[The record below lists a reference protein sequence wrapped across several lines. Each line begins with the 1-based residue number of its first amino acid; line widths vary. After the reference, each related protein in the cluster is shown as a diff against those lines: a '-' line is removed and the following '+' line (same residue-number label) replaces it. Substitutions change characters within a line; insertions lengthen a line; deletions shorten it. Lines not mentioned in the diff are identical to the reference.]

1 MYKYYECHCHIAL
14 DGVDFKTA
22 VNRHKNGI
30 DMNYIRSALEKYR
43 ASGIAYVRDGGDK
56 WGVSEAAAKLAPEY
70 GIEYVTPVFPI
81 FKKGNYGGFLGK
93 AFEAI
98 GEYRKLVELAKNHG
112 ADYIKIMASG
122 IMDFD
127 VLGRLTGF
135 ALTERELCEMI
146 NIAHGEGL
154 PVMVHVN
161 GSDGV
166 KNAVAAGADS
176 IEHGNYVDESALAD
190 MASAGCVWVP
200 TVAATA
206 NLIGLGLFSDEI
218 LREIL
223 AVQKK
228 NIVLG
233 REKGVITAPGSDAGT
248 KGVEHCTGLMDEIKI
263 LSEILGDEAL
273 LRGQERIREVFFKHR
288 RR

>member
-1 MYKYYECHCHIAL
+1 MNRYYECHCHIAL

-22 VNRHKNGI
+22 AARHKNGVDI
-30 DMNYIRSALEKYR
+30 DYVRSALEKYK
-43 ASGIAYVRDGGDK
+43 AAGIEYVRDGGDK
-56 WGVSEAAAKLAPEY
+56 WGVSAAAAQLAPEY

-93 AFEAI
+93 GFETM
-98 GEYRKLVELAKNHG
+98 GDYRQLMALAKRQG
-112 ADYIKIMASG
+112 ADFIKIMASG

-135 ALTERELCEMI
+135 ALTEDELGEMT

-161 GSDGV
+161 SADGA
-166 KNAVAAGADS
+166 KSAAAAGVDS
-176 IEHGNYVDESALAD
+176 IEHGNYVDEAALSD

-206 NLIGLGLFSDEI
+206 NLIGLGLFNDDMLKTI
-218 LREIL
+218 LEL
-223 AVQKK
+223 QKQ
-228 NIVLG
+228 NIALG
-233 REKGVITAPGSDAGT
+233 KQKGVLTAPGSDAGT
-248 KGVEHCTGLMDEIKI
+248 KGVEHCTGLMEEVKI
-263 LSEILGDEAL
+263 LSEIVEDETL
-273 LRGQERIREVFFKHR
+273 LRGQERIREIFSKR
-288 RR
+288 K